1 VAPRPALGSR
11 EPRGWQSRPR
21 PEGAPAQ
28 SPDVAHLA
36 SARSYRIGGP
46 PAGPRRGVIRAA
58 LAIGVLL
65 LLVGTG
71 TVAYAQWAEWQHALG
86 RPARPGELASLA
98 SVAEGASG
106 TSATTA
112 AVAALAP
119 GEAGLPL
126 WLEIDRIQVDAPV
139 MEMGVE
145 GGEYQVPSFDV
156 GHHADSAHP
165 GEAGNSIY
173 NGHLQTI
180 NAGRIFARL
189 HELQAGDTIRVYT
202 RTHRVDWVIA
212 DVRTVP
218 NTEQSFLQPSAAPR
232 ITLYTCDGT
241 FDLHT
246 RDYTHRRVV
255 VGNLVGVTARS

>member
-1 VAPRPALGSR
+1 M
-11 EPRGWQSRPR
+11 
-21 PEGAPAQ
+21 
-28 SPDVAHLA
+28 
-36 SARSYRIGGP
+36 
-46 PAGPRRGVIRAA
+46 
-58 LAIGVLL
+58 LL
-65 LLVGTG
+65 VLVGTG
-71 TVAYAQWAEWQHALG
+71 TAAYAQWAEWQHTLG
-86 RPARPGELASLA
+86 RPARPEAPAALE
-98 SVAEGASG
+98 SVAQAASG
-106 TSATTA
+106 TSGTA
-112 AVAALAP
+112 EAVVALAP

-126 WLEIDRIQVDAPV
+126 WLEIASIQVDAPV

-156 GHHADSAHP
+156 GHHADSARP
-165 GEAGNSIY
+165 GEPGNSIY

-180 NAGRIFARL
+180 NAGRVFARL
-189 HELQAGDTIRVYT
+189 HELRAGDAVRVYT
-202 RTHRVDWVIA
+202 RTHRVDWVVE

-241 FDLHT
+241 FDIRT